1 MTFHFSISFFLSLL
15 ATGSVALVIKKYGT
29 IHSSDIK
36 HVIVKRGLSESY
48 HPYNKIKELHFNT
61 LGKEFRLELSP
72 NNDILHSNFKSYEI
86 DETGIEK
93 YTHIDKENFFTGRV
107 FGEKSS
113 NVSLHID
120 DGLMTGSIELESE
133 TYHIEPAW
141 RHLSNTDNETMMV
154 YKQSDVKLTWDKDEA
169 LLGAKTCGVED
180 DSPDFEEYH
189 NSSLLR
195 DKRQII
201 YYEESNF
208 IPTKTRCSLLL
219 VADHTFYK
227 YMGGSSTKKTIN
239 YLINLIDRVHK
250 IYNNTVWREHPLGPG
265 FKGMGF
271 LIKKIVVH
279 SAPTTI
285 NYDEHYN
292 MDRTNRNRWNVRHL
306 LEVFSRNPDNKNF
319 CLAHLFTHQTF
330 KTSNSVVLG
339 LAYIASPRISSHGG
353 ICTKEFIK
361 DGHKVYLN
369 SGLSSTS
376 NHYGQRVITREAE
389 LVTAHEFGH
398 NWGSEHDPDI
408 PECSPSSRNNG
419 SYLMYSYSVT
429 GYDKNNKEFSPCSI
443 RSIRKVLESK
453 SQICFSAPERS
464 FCGNSKVEEGE
475 ECDAG
480 LFGTEDTD
488 NCCDKE
494 CRLRRGAVCSD
505 KNSPCCQGCQ
515 YSPRGTVCRNAQYG
529 TCEEQSECTGWHP
542 QCPSS
547 PPVQDGTDCQEKGKC
562 SKGRCV
568 PFCETRG
575 QQSCMCDTAQDACKR
590 CCRSSFDGTCSP
602 PEPDSILPD
611 GTPCMY
617 GICISGHC
625 EKTRPEFVE
634 RFWKIIDRISIN
646 KILQFFRDNIVGSV
660 IIITAAI
667 WIPACYAINKV
678 DEKRRREKLEWECQ
692 DFYEP
697 SEVEQVIRVKVP
709 RRRDVPGYNSKKAA
723 I

>member
-1 MTFHFSISFFLSLL
+1 MSLFNFIL
-15 ATGSVALVIKKYGT
+15 VLNIFATGSNALFIKKYDT
-29 IHSSDIK
+29 IKAADIK
-36 HVIVKRGLSESY
+36 HVIVKRGLTDSY

-61 LGKEFRLELSP
+61 LGKYFRLVLSP

-86 DETGIEK
+86 DETGNEQLI
-93 YTHIDKENFFTGRV
+93 HIDKEEFYTGRV

-120 DGLMTGSIELESE
+120 NGMLTGTIELEKD
-133 TYHIEPAW
+133 TYHFEPAW
-141 RHLSNTDNETMMV
+141 RHLSGKDNETIMA
-154 YKQSDVKLTWDKDEA
+154 YKQSDVKLDWDKDEA
-169 LLGAKTCGVED
+169 LLGTKSCGVEPD
-180 DSPDFEEYH
+180 DYVFESYD
-189 NSSLLR
+189 NSSLVR

-201 YYEESNF
+201 FYEENNF
-208 IPTKTRCSLLL
+208 VPTRTRCSLLL
-219 VADHTFYK
+219 VADYTFYK
-227 YMGGSSTKKTIN
+227 NMGGSSTKKTTN

-250 IYNNTVWREHPLGPG
+250 IYNSTVWREHPQGPG
-265 FKGMGF
+265 FEGMGF

-279 SAPTTI
+279 SSPTKT
-285 NYDEHYN
+285 YDDAHYN
-292 MDRTNRNRWNVRHL
+292 MDRRNMNKWNVRHL

-361 DGHKVYLN
+361 DGYRVYLN

-408 PECSPSSRNNG
+408 PECSPSSKNNG
-419 SYLMYSYSVT
+419 SYLMYSYSVS

-443 RSIRKVLESK
+443 RSIRKVLEAK
-453 SQICFSAPERS
+453 SHLCFSVPENS

-515 YSPRGTVCRNAQYG
+515 YSPPGTVCRNAQYS
-529 TCEEQSECTGWHP
+529 TCEGQSVCTGWHP
-542 QCPSS
+542 NCPPS
-547 PPVQDGTDCQEKGKC
+547 PPVRDGLDCQEKGKC
-562 SKGRCV
+562 SGGRCV

-575 QQSCMCDTAQDACKR
+575 LQSCMCDKAENACKR
-590 CCRSSFDGTCSP
+590 CCRSSFEGICLP

-617 GICISGHC
+617 GFCMNGRC

-634 RFWKIIDRISIN
+634 RFWRIIEKISIN

-660 IIITAAI
+660 IIITASI
-667 WIPACYAINKV
+667 WIPACYFINKV
-678 DEKRRREKLEWECQ
+678 DEKRRREKLEAQCQ
-692 DFYEP
+692 DFFDPAEID
-697 SEVEQVIRVKVP
+697 QVIHVRVP
-709 RRRDVPGYNSKKAA
+709 RPRHQTGHHKKRPL
-723 I
+723 